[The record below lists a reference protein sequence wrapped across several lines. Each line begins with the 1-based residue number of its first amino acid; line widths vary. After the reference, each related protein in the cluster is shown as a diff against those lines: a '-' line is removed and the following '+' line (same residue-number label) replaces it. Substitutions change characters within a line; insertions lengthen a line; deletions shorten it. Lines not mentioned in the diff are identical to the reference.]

1 MKSNALSV
9 INSDMESIRETQSAS
24 YELQPKTVR
33 ELVAGFHEDLETGKV
48 VAFGGKLVLSPPWQ
62 REYVYGRKQAQAVIE
77 TIINNAP
84 LSNMYWTSNT
94 DGSMECLDGRQRSQ
108 SICQFVDNQW
118 AVKFRGNSVTFNGL
132 PTDIKERILNY
143 ELQVYEV
150 KGKESDKLAWFE
162 TINIP
167 GSPLT
172 PQELRNSIFTG
183 TWLTSAKEYFSKPNG
198 GAANRYSYLT
208 GGVANRQEILE
219 IALIWMTGSEENI
232 TEYMSIH
239 KEDENA
245 DELINYFKKVCEWVE
260 EIIGDDDAPAR
271 VKLGKSKKGDDWGT
285 LYKKYHD
292 TFVIDREKID
302 KQLKELK
309 MDDEVNEK
317 PNGFYPYIIS
327 GNPHCLFQRQFSKA
341 MKEKKYIEQ
350 NGICPICGKHYTLS
364 AMEGDHIKAWRD
376 GGKTTYD
383 NLQMLCKDC
392 NSRKSSGIC

>member
-1 MKSNALSV
+1 MKNYST
-9 INSDMESIRETQSAS
+9 DTFKGTMESIRETQSAS

-33 ELVAGFHEDLETGKV
+33 ELVDGFYEDEETGKV
-48 VAFGGKLVLSPPWQ
+48 VAFGGKLILSPPWQ

-77 TIINNAP
+77 TIINSAP
-84 LSNMYWTSNT
+84 LSNMYWTSNA
-94 DGSMECLDGRQRSQ
+94 DGTMECLDGRQRSQ
-108 SICQFVDNQW
+108 SICQFVHNKW
-118 AVKFRGNSVTFNGL
+118 SVNFRGNATNFRGL

-183 TWLTSAKEYFSKPNG
+183 TWLTAAKEYFSKPNG
-198 GAANRYSYLT
+198 GAANRYGYLT

-219 IALIWMTGSEENI
+219 IALIWMTGSEDNI

-239 KEDENA
+239 KDDKNA
-245 DELINYFKKVCEWVE
+245 NELINYFETVCAWVE
-260 EIIGDDDAPAR
+260 KIIGSDDAPSR

-285 LYKKYHD
+285 LYRNYHD

-302 KQLKELK
+302 NQLKALK

-350 NGICPICGKHYTLS
+350 NGICPICGKHHALS
-364 AMEGDHIKAWRD
+364 SMEGDHIIPWRD
-376 GGKTTYD
+376 GGKTTYN

>member
-1 MKSNALSV
+1 MSANSV
-9 INSDMESIRETQSAS
+9 INNNVESIRETQSAS

-33 ELVAGFHEDLETGKV
+33 QLVDGFHEDFETGKV

-77 TIINNAP
+77 TIVNNAP
-84 LSNMYWTSNT
+84 LSNMYWTSNA
-94 DGSMECLDGRQRSQ
+94 DGTMECLDGRQRSQ
-108 SICQFVDNQW
+108 SICQFVHNQW
-118 AVKFRGNSVTFNGL
+118 SVNFRGNSVNFRGL

-172 PQELRNSIFTG
+172 SQELRNSIFTG
-183 TWLTSAKEYFSKPNG
+183 TWLTAAKEYFSKPNG
-198 GAANRYSYLT
+198 GAANRFGYLT

-219 IALIWMTGSEENI
+219 IALTWITGSEDKI
-232 TEYMSIH
+232 TEYMSEH
-239 KEDENA
+239 REDENA
-245 DELINYFKKVCEWVE
+245 DELINYFEKVCAWAE
-260 EIIGDDDAPAR
+260 EIIGNDDAPAR

-285 LYKKYHD
+285 LYRKYHD
-292 TFVIDREKID
+292 TFVIDREKIEM
-302 KQLKELK
+302 QLKELK

-327 GNPHCLFQRQFSKA
+327 GNPHCLFQRQYSKA

-350 NGICPICGKHYTLS
+350 QGICPVCGKHYALS
-364 AMEGDHIKAWRD
+364 AMEGDHVIAWRD

-392 NSRKSSGIC
+392 NRRKASGIC

>member
-33 ELVAGFHEDLETGKV
+33 ELVAGFHEDLETGEV

-150 KGKESDKLAWFE
+150 KGKTKSKD
-162 TINIP
+162 
-167 GSPLT
+167 
-172 PQELRNSIFTG
+172 
-183 TWLTSAKEYFSKPNG
+183 TWVWTQKIQCQCKMFGFN
-198 GAANRYSYLT
+198 T
-208 GGVANRQEILE
+208 
-219 IALIWMTGSEENI
+219 
-232 TEYMSIH
+232 
-239 KEDENA
+239 
-245 DELINYFKKVCEWVE
+245 
-260 EIIGDDDAPAR
+260 
-271 VKLGKSKKGDDWGT
+271 LGKRR
-285 LYKKYHD
+285 L
-292 TFVIDREKID
+292 
-302 KQLKELK
+302 
-309 MDDEVNEK
+309 
-317 PNGFYPYIIS
+317 
-327 GNPHCLFQRQFSKA
+327 
-341 MKEKKYIEQ
+341 
-350 NGICPICGKHYTLS
+350 
-364 AMEGDHIKAWRD
+364 
-376 GGKTTYD
+376 
-383 NLQMLCKDC
+383 
-392 NSRKSSGIC
+392 